1 MSDVLPPKAVVFD
14 LDGTLIDSRG
24 DIVAALNHALIA
36 TNRRPQTASRIVRLV
51 GNGARA
57 LCAQAAILP
66 EDDPETDELLRFFLD
81 YYCAHPLEFTRWSP
95 GALQALDDLAEMDG
109 IVIGLCT
116 NKARE
121 TTDAILA
128 GLGIADRFAAV
139 VAGGDLPERKP
150 EPEPLLLTS
159 KRLDV
164 DPRTVVMVGDGVQDI
179 ECAKAAGSWSIAV
192 ESGFTS
198 TEDLLAANP
207 NAAVKD
213 LSPVAGIVQR
223 WREPTKNLKMR

>member
-36 TNRRPQTASRIVRLV
+36 TNRRPQTASKIVRLV

-207 NAAVKD
+207 NVAVKD

>member
-36 TNRRPQTASRIVRLV
+36 TNRRPQTASKIVRLV

-66 EDDPETDELLRFFLD
+66 EDDPETDELLQFFLD

-95 GALQALDDLAEMDG
+95 GALQALDDLAEMDD

-116 NKARE
+116 NKARV

-150 EPEPLLLTS
+150 EPEPLLLAS

-207 NAAVKD
+207 NVAVKD